1 MTSKRLVVKCT
12 WGTERRETL
21 FQAYTV
27 AATAAASGIDVTLWL
42 TGDATL
48 TVLRDAPEETL
59 EHSPG
64 LTELRATVLE
74 LGAIRVCSQC
84 AKRRGLTEDA
94 LLEGVRISGVADFVA
109 SSLDDGV
116 QALVY

>member
-1 MTSKRLVVKCT
+1 MTARRLVVKCT

-27 AATAAASGIDVTLWL
+27 AATAAASGVDVTLWL

-59 EHSPG
+59 EHSPD
-64 LTELRATVLE
+64 LSELRATILE
-74 LGAIRVCSQC
+74 LGAVRVCSQC
-84 AKRRGLTEDA
+84 ARRRSITGDD
-94 LLEGVRISGVADFVA
+94 LLDGVTVSGVADFVA

-116 QALVY
+116 QTLVY